1 MKKIRIL
8 GTGCLKCQE
17 LFDNT
22 QEAMKNLGIEDELTR
37 ITNVND
43 IITYGVMVTPALV
56 IDEMVWSSGDV
67 PSVEA
72 IEEMFRKQDSIR

>member
-1 MKKIRIL
+1 LKQIKIL

-22 QEAMKNLGIEDELTR
+22 RAAMNNLGIEEELVM

-43 IITYGVMVTPALV
+43 IISYGVMVTPALV
-56 IDEMVWSSGDV
+56 IEDMVWSSGDV
-67 PSVEA
+67 PSVSG
-72 IEEMFRKQDSIR
+72 IETMFRKQKKIT

>member
-1 MKKIRIL
+1 MKKISIL

-22 QEAMKNLGIEDELTR
+22 QEAMKNLSIEDELAM

-67 PSVEA
+67 PSVVE
-72 IEEMFRKQDSIR
+72 IEEMFRKQAAIR

>member
-1 MKKIRIL
+1 MKKVRIL

-37 ITNVND
+37 ISNVND
-43 IITYGVMVTPALV
+43 IIAYGVMVTPALV

>member
-1 MKKIRIL
+1 MKKISIL

-22 QEAMKNLGIEDELTR
+22 QEAMKNLGIEDELAM

-67 PSVEA
+67 PSACE